1 TGKNRTGH
9 ESAVIQL
16 RFGCLG
22 VIQYYQPNKFGV
34 VSRQKSRERNDI
46 LSFFVTSVGIY
57 FLRRPGFSRNDEA
70 GNRRRRRCPAVPPHP
85 TQRVTKLFRRLLGD
99 HLPTTRR

>member
-1 TGKNRTGH
+1 MGKNRTGH

-46 LSFFVTSVGIY
+46 LSFFVTAVGIY
-57 FLRRPGFSRNDEA
+57 FLRRPGFSCNDEA
-70 GNRRRRRCPAVPPHP
+70 GGRRRGGGPAVARHP
-85 TQRVTKLFRRLLGD
+85 TWRTTNVFSRLLGD
-99 HLPTTRR
+99 HLLN